1 MKETEIADIMLN
13 QRLTAVEARLLEVEK
28 RLNFPNQPPQ

>member
-1 MKETEIADIMLN
+1 MLR

-28 RLNFPNQPPQ
+28 RLNFPNQPQ